1 MFDVLIRDG
10 TIYEG
15 EGNDPVEGDLG
26 IVGDRI
32 SAIGHLAS
40 ASARQT
46 LEAGGAAVA
55 PGFIDFHSH
64 ADLAILNAPTLPAK
78 VLQGV
83 TTEVAGN
90 CGFSPAPPTRWPGRS
105 SSEGPEGAGR
115 ECPGAARADRTCAL

>member
-55 PGFIDFHSH
+55 PGTIST
-64 ADLAILNAPTLPAK
+64 AMRI
-78 VLQGV
+78 
-83 TTEVAGN
+83 
-90 CGFSPAPPTRWPGRS
+90 SPY
-105 SSEGPEGAGR
+105 
-115 ECPGAARADRTCAL
+115 